1 MSAVSEK
8 LVMFRVSGDVRGLR
22 DVRGLG
28 DVRDVRD
35 DSNGALFEKLFL
47 PTGGVTDIFVIDNK
61 ENVSLI
67 NYKIVHE
74 YTMTFFFAINYTFFC
89 HYSVL

>member
-1 MSAVSEK
+1 MSAGSEK

-47 PTGGVTDIFVIDNK
+47 PTGGVKMFRYL
-61 ENVSLI
+61 SLT
-67 NYKIVHE
+67 Y
-74 YTMTFFFAINYTFFC
+74 
-89 HYSVL
+89 LL